1 MNIIEVIQKNLGYG
15 AIQKIDPNSQEV
27 ADKDSIHGN
36 TAVAQAAIP
45 SVLLA
50 LFNRLEKEPN
60 ASWLAAEQPTG
71 RLMEKIFGK
80 SATEITEKIAVYS
93 GLTGPGV
100 KAEMEHIAA
109 ESVRVVRDQVSDI
122 NNENS
127 VSAFVTRHKHEVLL
141 YLPATLQLGSLLG
154 NKNLDDRTEK
164 MEGPVSGLMHRMEKQ
179 FNSSENN

>member
-15 AIQKIDPNSQEV
+15 TIQKIDPNSQEV

-80 SATEITEKIAVYS
+80 SATGITEKIAAYS
-93 GLTGPGV
+93 GLTGLGV

-122 NNENS
+122 NNEKNI
-127 VSAFVTRHKHEVLL
+127 SAFVARHKHEVLL
-141 YLPATLQLGSLLG
+141 YLPAILQLGSLLG
-154 NKNLDDRTEK
+154 NNNLDDRTEK